1 MKKIAEGIAK
11 AMGGA
16 CEFHID
22 KGYPVLNNDEK
33 LTQRAQKYAIEF
45 LGKENVIDLPIRMTA
60 EDFAYYS
67 QAMPSCF
74 YRLGTRS
81 EARGIKSGLHTNTFD
96 IEESA
101 LETGMGLMAWMALRD
116 LGNE

>member
-1 MKKIAEGIAK
+1 
-11 AMGGA
+11 
-16 CEFHID
+16 
-22 KGYPVLNNDEK
+22 
-33 LTQRAQKYAIEF
+33 
-45 LGKENVIDLPIRMTA
+45 
-60 EDFAYYS
+60 
-67 QAMPSCF
+67 
-74 YRLGTRS
+74 LGTRS